1 MTGDPC
7 GQTST
12 TGAVFN
18 KIDPPTA
25 FSVLME
31 RSDSSTTHHSL
42 LTIHYSPFTI
52 HHSLFNAVEISV

>member
-12 TGAVFN
+12 IGAVFN

-42 LTIHYSPFTI
+42 FTI
-52 HHSLFNAVEISV
+52 H